1 MVFVVDLQVSLRKR
15 NYNFN
20 KSKEVLKKLGK
31 KCKNDKE
38 LECGSCF
45 DASNNNKTNSNS
57 ELNETKD
64 NVTDAGA
71 AANADATKPM
81 GYVPDFD
88 IVKLRKSE
96 KKRIDFSNKLMLS
109 PLTTVGNLPFRR
121 ICKEFGADIT
131 CGKYKQ
137 YSTFKHNV
145 AFEFF
150 HIV

>member
-1 MVFVVDLQVSLRKR
+1 M
-15 NYNFN
+15 
-20 KSKEVLKKLGK
+20 
-31 KCKNDKE
+31 E
-38 LECGSCF
+38 LDCGSCF

-71 AANADATKPM
+71 DADATKPM
-81 GYVPDFD
+81 GYAPDFD
-88 IVKLRKSE
+88 IVPLRKAE

-131 CGKYKQ
+131 CGIINF
-137 YSTFKHNV
+137 STFKPPNISL
-145 AFEFF
+145 EFF